1 MNTLVTEK
9 IINRIIFILAT
20 FFLLS
25 GISSVKSGSHGI
37 IYFSILAGSGIYYL
51 IYAINYFY
59 IKKETI
65 PVSLIYISLTIEV
78 LTLFFVKFSFHF
90 DEFNGYGLSIKEPA
104 TFIIYFVLAVVHGL
118 RYNKGLNIYYGL
130 LATGTY
136 VILILLG
143 IFDGNVEFIKDSR
156 LIFTPQSLRFPT
168 EFAKI
173 LFLGGNTY
181 FLYLMADFTSKN
193 IRKINEAKAESD
205 KNLSVSGSL
214 LVTVKKAAGDLT
226 SSSGELRESTNNI
239 AGILDDTSKMI
250 QEITEVS
257 QSFTKSIGE
266 MRKKIST
273 QNETV
278 ESNFKIIE
286 EISELMEEVHGD
298 SEKQST
304 YAREALVQAE
314 MNEKYI
320 QISSDYIFEMRENSI
335 RIEEIS
341 KTINEI
347 ADQTNLL
354 SLNAAIESA
363 RAGEFGR
370 GFAVVSDEIS
380 KLAGI
385 SSDSSKDIS
394 NIIKKTVQNIADV
407 SATVESM
414 SEGMKTIIDFVK
426 GDSAFIEKLNQKT
439 GKEYTDSR
447 LLYSTIED
455 ISRTTKEVVEHF
467 NRQTEL
473 NLVILEWMEKITSMS
488 ERISSNINTLMIV
501 SQKLENRS
509 NDMNGILADVNA
521 VSSITNQEES
531 ITPL

>member
-9 IINRIIFILAT
+9 IINRIILILAT
-20 FFLLS
+20 FFLIS
-25 GISSVKSGSHGI
+25 GISAVKSGSLPI
-37 IYFSILAGSGIYYL
+37 VYSSILVASVVYYL
-51 IYAINYFY
+51 IYGINYFF
-59 IKKETI
+59 IRKENI
-65 PVSLIYISLTIEV
+65 LPSVIYTSLTVEV
-78 LTLFFVKFSFHF
+78 LILFFVKFSFHF
-90 DEFNGYGLSIKEPA
+90 DEYNGYGLSIKEPA

-118 RYNKGLNIYYGL
+118 RYNKGLNIYYGI
-130 LATGTY
+130 LAVGTY
-136 VILILLG
+136 VLLILLG
-143 IFDGNVEFIKDSR
+143 VFDGNVMFTKDSR
-156 LIFTPQSLRFPT
+156 MIFTPQALRFPT

-173 LFLGGNTY
+173 LFMGGNTY

-193 IRKINEAKAESD
+193 IRKIHEAKAESD
-205 KNLSVSGSL
+205 KNLSMSGSL
-214 LVTVKKAAGDLT
+214 LMTVKKAAGDLT

-239 AGILDDTSKMI
+239 EGILDDTSRMI

-257 QSFTKSIGE
+257 QNFTKSIGE

-273 QNETV
+273 QNETI

-298 SEKQST
+298 SEKQSS
-304 YAREALVQAE
+304 YAQETLTQAE
-314 MNEKYI
+314 LNEKYI
-320 QISSDYIFEMRENSI
+320 QVSSDYIHEMRENSI

-363 RAGEFGR
+363 RAGEFGK

-407 SATVESM
+407 SVTVENM
-414 SEGMKTIIDFVK
+414 SEGMKTIIEFVK
-426 GDSAFIEKLNQKT
+426 GDSAFIDKLNQKT
-439 GKEYTDSR
+439 GKEYNDSR

-455 ISRTTKEVVEHF
+455 IDRTTKEVVEHF

-473 NLVILEWMEKITSMS
+473 NLVIMEWMEKITDMS
-488 ERISSNINTLMIV
+488 ERISANLNTLMII
-501 SQKLENRS
+501 SHKLENRS
-509 NDMNGILADVNA
+509 NDMNGILVNISADT
-521 VSSITNQEES
+521 INQERDG
-531 ITPL
+531 ITL